1 MRPWGGVRTHQ
12 PEVRRSCGPGPGR
25 GAVGCSAKAAAP
37 EAGAGRGPRGGHS
50 LARTAGPAPRGRGRR
65 PGLLSLTAREGEPGL
80 GGVGG
85 PETPNEP
92 KTPGP
97 AFKALQ
103 PRSEHPQPV
112 SAAAG
117 SRCPTGTAAPARP
130 RAPPRVWASRWRLAW
145 RAGPVTS
152 SLLSPPFSS
161 PVSSRVAVSSAG
173 LPDSLLFARRRPRS
187 TAAQSAP
194 FVYRVVFLT
203 FESASML

>member
-85 PETPNEP
+85 PGTPNEP

-152 SLLSPPFSS
+152 SLLSPPFPPLFLLAS
-161 PVSSRVAVSSAG
+161 PSRLLACQTACC
-173 LPDSLLFARRRPRS
+173 LPADGPDPRPPSLPPSF
-187 TAAQSAP
+187 TVWC
-194 FVYRVVFLT
+194 F
-203 FESASML
+203 